1 VEHSGGC
8 STGVSAS
15 RRSPLVGIS
24 ENFHRLRGRIAS
36 VARAQRTTLIC
47 GPTGS
52 GKELVARA
60 LHEESERS
68 QRPYVT
74 VHCGAL
80 PDTLVEA
87 EMFGHSRGAF
97 TGATQA
103 RQGLIRSAATGTLFL
118 DEVDSLPAAAQAKL
132 LRFLETGEYRAVGSD
147 RLEQSA
153 AWVIAATNQDLGT
166 CVARGAFRPD
176 LMYRLSVVRLDVPPL
191 AQRRED
197 ILVLA
202 EYFLQ
207 VATAGSKRLADQ
219 ARDALL
225 SYDWPGNV
233 RELKHRIEA
242 AALFHAGDEIDAS
255 ALGLGAEKK
264 THDGSDGSV
273 AEPVET
279 ARAGLGPASAVL
291 SSLPLE
297 RELWSLIEHDGLT
310 LAAALARCEEILVH
324 AALRAE
330 GMNRTRAAG
339 RLGIHVRTIFK
350 KLVG

>member
-1 VEHSGGC
+1 MEGSGGF
-8 STGVSAS
+8 STGAVRPA
-15 RRSPLVGIS
+15 RTAPLVGNS
-24 ENFHRLRGRIAS
+24 EIFDRLRGRITS
-36 VARAQRTTLIC
+36 VASAQRTTLIC

-60 LHEESERS
+60 LHDQSDRRR
-68 QRPYVT
+68 RPYVT
-74 VHCGAL
+74 VHCATL

-103 RQGLIRSAATGTLFL
+103 RLGLIGSAATGTLFL

-147 RLEQSA
+147 RVEQSA
-153 AWVIAATNQDLGT
+153 AWVIASTNQELGT
-166 CVARGAFRPD
+166 CVQRGAFRAD
-176 LMYRLSVVRLDVPPL
+176 LMYRLSVVRLDVPAL

-202 EYFLQ
+202 DHFLAL
-207 VATAGSKRLADQ
+207 ATGGSKRLADQ
-219 ARDALL
+219 ARGALT

-233 RELKHRIEA
+233 RELKHRVES
-242 AALFHAGDEIDAS
+242 AALFHGGDEIDAS
-255 ALGLGAEKK
+255 ALGLA
-264 THDGSDGSV
+264 DDDALDAPGS
-273 AEPVET
+273 ATPVPST
-279 ARAGLGPASAVL
+279 M
-291 SSLPLE
+291 PLE
-297 RELWSLIEHDGLT
+297 RELWSLIEDQGLT
-310 LAAALARCEEILVH
+310 LSAALARCEEILVQQ
-324 AALRAE
+324 ALRAE

-350 KLVG
+350 KLTG

>member
-1 VEHSGGC
+1 MEHSGGC
-8 STGVSAS
+8 SAGGASSA
-15 RRSPLVGIS
+15 RQVPLVGASDI
-24 ENFHRLRGRIAS
+24 FHRLCGRIAS
-36 VARAQRTTLIC
+36 VATAQRTTLIC

-60 LHEESERS
+60 LHDESDRR

-74 VHCGAL
+74 VHCATL

-118 DEVDSLPAAAQAKL
+118 DEVDSLPPAAQAKL

-147 RLEQSA
+147 RLEHSS
-153 AWVIAATNQDLGT
+153 AWVIAATNQDLDT
-166 CVARGAFRPD
+166 CVHRGAFRAD

-191 AQRRED
+191 VERRED
-197 ILVLA
+197 IAVLA
-202 EYFLQ
+202 DHFLHI
-207 VATAGSKRLADQ
+207 ATGGAKRFADR

-233 RELKHRIEA
+233 RELKHRVES
-242 AALFHAGDEIDAS
+242 AALFHTGDEIDAS
-255 ALGLGAEKK
+255 ALGLGAEAAPAAP
-264 THDGSDGSV
+264 
-273 AEPVET
+273 AEPDVDPLD
-279 ARAGLGPASAVL
+279 APPAVL
-291 SSLPLE
+291 TSLPLE

-310 LAAALARCEEILVH
+310 LSAALARCEEILVQ

-350 KLVG
+350 KLTG